1 MLKKIFLFI
10 VISTTLIS
18 IVVVFRNPII
28 GKFLTGTAKIIG
40 KETKSEIYI
49 NGKRELDAKLFIAK
63 SNFDATEK
71 RDYLILYLR
80 DLKDY
85 NGTPALIIDRENQ
98 IVKIPNAS
106 EKDYNLVFENLLQS
120 DSGAN
125 VMIPINDKIKGLGFE
140 PNLKFADK
148 KITFNTLEDN
158 NINQILIKMLP

>member
-1 MLKKIFLFI
+1 MKKISIFI
-10 VISTTLIS
+10 VIAILI
-18 IVVVFRNPII
+18 IFVITVIRNPII
-28 GKFLTGTAKIIG
+28 AKFLSGTARIIG
-40 KETKSEIYI
+40 KETRSEIYI
-49 NGKRELDAKLFIAK
+49 NGKRELNAKLFIAK
-63 SNFDATEK
+63 SNFEETEK

-80 DLKDY
+80 NLKDY
-85 NGTPALIIDRENQ
+85 NGTPVLIIDRENQ

-125 VMIPINDKIKGLGFE
+125 VMIPINNKIKGLAFE

-158 NINQILIKMLP
+158 NINRILIKMLP